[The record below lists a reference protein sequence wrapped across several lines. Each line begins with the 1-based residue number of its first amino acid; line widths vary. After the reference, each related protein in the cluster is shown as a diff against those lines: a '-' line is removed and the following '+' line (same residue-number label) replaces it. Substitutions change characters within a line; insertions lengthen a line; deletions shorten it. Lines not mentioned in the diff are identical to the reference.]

1 MAVTRIDRKSGAG
14 APHSK
19 MVVAA
24 ERWEFWVAS
33 CPRQFDLL
41 SYTQ

>member
-19 MVVAA
+19 MFLPAG
-24 ERWEFWVAS
+24 RWEFRVAS
-33 CPRQFDLL
+33 RPR
-41 SYTQ
+41 